1 MATTGFWPVKNSLK
15 DVINYTENPKKTSLD
30 KALNYIEN
38 SSKTDRQF
46 YVTAINCPTKKA
58 YEYMMETKKRFGK
71 LGGNVAYHGYQS
83 FTHGEVTPDEAHKIG
98 LKTAKRMWGDKY
110 EIVVTTHLNTENIHN
125 HIVINS
131 VSFKTGKKFQN
142 HISDHYKFRE
152 FSDAVCLE
160 YGKSILQNSRFYKN
174 KDYWVH
180 KKGKL
185 SHRDILRQD
194 IDEAIANTTTWR
206 SFETYLRIMGYRYAR
221 GENYKHL
228 SIIADGWK
236 RPIRLSSLGE
246 KYTPEKIN
254 ERLIDNWDII
264 FVPQIPKRYTPLLI
278 IEYKLRKTQN
288 LSSFQL
294 TFNIL
299 IILLKLITNNQDIE
313 GSKVKPL
320 SPTLRKE
327 VLNLD
332 KLINE
337 YNFITKNNITSLK
350 QLNNFINTKSNEIVT
365 LQNKRYKIRNKI
377 RRATTTKELLKT
389 ECKQISAQIRPL
401 RKELETAKSINERY
415 EHILNVLNTER
426 KLEEKVIK
434 KQQSRDL

>member
-15 DVINYTENPKKTSLD
+15 DVINYTENPEKTSLD

-98 LKTAKRMWGDKY
+98 LETAKRMWGDKY

-152 FSDAVCLE
+152 ISDAVCLE

-174 KDYWVH
+174 KDYWIH

-194 IDEAIANTTTWR
+194 IDKAIANTTTWR
-206 SFETYLRIMGYRYAR
+206 SFEAYLRSMGYRYTR

-236 RPIRLSSLGE
+236 RPIRLSSLCE

-254 ERLIDNWDII
+254 ERIIDNWDII
-264 FVPQIPKRYTPLLI
+264 FVPQIPKRYAPLLT
-278 IEYKLRKTQN
+278 IEYKLRKAQN
-288 LSSFQL
+288 LSGLQL
-294 TFNIL
+294 TFSIL
-299 IILLKLITNNQDIE
+299 IMLLKLITNNQDIE
-313 GSKVKPL
+313 SSKIKPL

-337 YNFITKNNITSLK
+337 YNFITKNNINSLE
-350 QLNNFINTKSNEIVT
+350 QLNNFIERKSDEIII

-377 RRATTTKELLKT
+377 RRATTDKEQLKT
-389 ECKQISAQIRPL
+389 ECKQISTQIKPL
-401 RKELETAKSINERY
+401 RKELETAKTINERY
-415 EHILNVLNTER
+415 EHILNLINTER
-426 KLEEKVIK
+426 KLEENVIK

>member
-15 DVINYTENPKKTSLD
+15 DVINYTENPEKTSLD

-38 SSKTDRQF
+38 SSKTQF

-71 LGGNVAYHGYQS
+71 LGGNVAYHSYQS
-83 FTHGEVTPDEAHKIG
+83 FIHGEVTPDEAHKIG
-98 LKTAKRMWGDKY
+98 LETAKRMWGDKY

-152 FSDAVCLE
+152 ISDVVCLE
-160 YGKSILQNSRFYKN
+160 YGKSVLQNSRFYKN
-174 KDYWVH
+174 KDYWIH

-194 IDEAIANTTTWR
+194 IDKAIANTTTWR
-206 SFETYLRIMGYRYAR
+206 SFEAYLRNMGYRYAR

-228 SIIADGWK
+228 SIIADDWK

-264 FVPQIPKRYTPLLI
+264 FVPPIPKRYTPLLT

-288 LSSFQL
+288 LSGLQL
-294 TFNIL
+294 TFSIL
-299 IILLKLITNNQDIE
+299 IMLLKLITNNQDIE
-313 GSKVKPL
+313 SSKVKPL

-337 YNFITKNNITSLK
+337 YNLITKNNINSLE
-350 QLNNFINTKSNEIVT
+350 QLNNFIERKSNEIVT

-377 RRATTTKELLKT
+377 RRATTNKEQLKT

-401 RKELETAKSINERY
+401 RKELETAKSINKRY
-415 EHILNVLNTER
+415 EHILNLLNTER
-426 KLEEKVIK
+426 KLEEKTQNRIK
-434 KQQSRDL
+434 SL

>member
-1 MATTGFWPVKNSLK
+1 
-15 DVINYTENPKKTSLD
+15 
-30 KALNYIEN
+30 
-38 SSKTDRQF
+38 
-46 YVTAINCPTKKA
+46 
-58 YEYMMETKKRFGK
+58 
-71 LGGNVAYHGYQS
+71 
-83 FTHGEVTPDEAHKIG
+83 
-98 LKTAKRMWGDKY
+98 MWGDKY

-152 FSDAVCLE
+152 ISDVVCLE
-160 YGKSILQNSRFYKN
+160 YGKSVLQNSRFYKN
-174 KDYWVH
+174 KDYWIH

-194 IDEAIANTTTWR
+194 IDKAIANTTTWR
-206 SFETYLRIMGYRYAR
+206 SFEAYLRSMGYRYAR

-228 SIIADGWK
+228 SIIADDWK

-246 KYTPEKIN
+246 NYTPEKIN

-264 FVPQIPKRYTPLLI
+264 FVPQIPKRYTPLLT

-288 LSSFQL
+288 LSGLQL
-294 TFNIL
+294 TFSIL
-299 IILLKLITNNQDIE
+299 IMLLKLITNNQDIE
-313 GSKVKPL
+313 SSKVKPL

-337 YNFITKNNITSLK
+337 YNFINKNSINSLEK
-350 QLNNFINTKSNEIVT
+350 LNNFIERKSNEIVT
-365 LQNKRYKIRNKI
+365 LQDKRYKIRNKI
-377 RRATTTKELLKT
+377 RRAKTDKELLKT
-389 ECKQISAQIRPL
+389 ECKQISAQIKPL
-401 RKELETAKSINERY
+401 RKELETAKSINKRY
-415 EHILNVLNTER
+415 EHILNLLNTEQ
-426 KLEEKVIK
+426 KLEEKTQNRIK
-434 KQQSRDL
+434 SL

>member
-1 MATTGFWPVKNSLK
+1 M
-15 DVINYTENPKKTSLD
+15 
-30 KALNYIEN
+30 
-38 SSKTDRQF
+38 
-46 YVTAINCPTKKA
+46 
-58 YEYMMETKKRFGK
+58 
-71 LGGNVAYHGYQS
+71 
-83 FTHGEVTPDEAHKIG
+83 
-98 LKTAKRMWGDKY
+98 
-110 EIVVTTHLNTENIHN
+110 
-125 HIVINS
+125 
-131 VSFKTGKKFQN
+131 SFKTGKKFQN

-152 FSDAVCLE
+152 ISDAVCLE

-174 KDYWVH
+174 KDYWIH
-180 KKGKL
+180 KNGKL

-194 IDEAIANTTTWR
+194 IDKAIANTTTWR
-206 SFETYLRIMGYRYAR
+206 SFEAYLRSMGYRYAR

-264 FVPQIPKRYTPLLI
+264 FVPQIPKRYTPLLT

-288 LSSFQL
+288 LSGLQL

-299 IILLKLITNNQDIE
+299 IMLLKLITNNQDIE
-313 GSKVKPL
+313 SSKVKPL

-337 YNFITKNNITSLK
+337 YNFITKNNINSLE
-350 QLNNFINTKSNEIVT
+350 QLNNFINTKSNEIFI

-377 RRATTTKELLKT
+377 RRATTDKEQLKT
-389 ECKQISAQIRPL
+389 ECKQISSQIKPL
-401 RKELETAKSINERY
+401 KKELETAKTINKRY
-415 EHILNVLNTER
+415 EHILNLLDTER
-426 KLEEKVIK
+426 KLEEKNQNRIK
-434 KQQSRDL
+434 SL